1 MWAWITKKREAVL
14 GLSMAGVLVL
24 ALLAVFAV
32 ELSNTQAKSKRD
44 VEARVHERA
53 VLAAALIDSLFQSAG
68 QQLPQYSAAYGATQV
83 SPVLLDRKR
92 QQSLYV
98 VVLDAH
104 EHVLAA
110 STGFNAQAR
119 ADLARSAALAQIRL
133 GHPYGIGNVLPYG
146 RTGAINFAVE
156 FPTRYGNRVLLSG
169 SRPSDYSAFVSG
181 ELRKIPGVKGAHSYL
196 IDGNNTVVASN
207 NQARPAGYR
216 FDQPAQLQALGRR
229 SGDVQGRYY
238 DQVNLSNSTMRIL
251 LTAPNGALFA
261 SVTGL
266 RKWVPWLIFVAFGVF
281 AALALA
287 LGRRVL
293 RSADQ
298 VREANGRLEL
308 VNQELAA
315 TNDAL
320 AARASELARSNS
332 ELEQFA
338 SIASHDLQEP
348 LRKVRTFTQQLTV
361 TESDHVS
368 EKGLD
373 YLHRVNAAA
382 ERMQRLI
389 EDLLK
394 FSRVATHGRP
404 FVAVD
409 LSQIAGEVLEDLE
422 AQVESA
428 GAVIRVGALPTIEA
442 DSLQM
447 RQLMQNLISN
457 AIKFRRPGVTP
468 EIDVEATI
476 RAEWVELTV
485 SDNGIGF
492 EPQYSHRIF
501 RVFERLHGRS
511 EYPGTG
517 IGLALCRKIA
527 ERHGGTVIAEGDPGA
542 GARFTVTLPVRAL
555 LGSPAE
561 PTKSEI
567 LSEPEEVHVPA

>member
-1 MWAWITKKREAVL
+1 MWTWVTKKREAVL
-14 GLSMAGVLVL
+14 GLSVAGVLVL
-24 ALLAVFAV
+24 ALMAVFAI
-32 ELSNTQAKSKRD
+32 ELSNTQAKSKSD

-68 QQLPQYSAAYGATQV
+68 QQVSQYSATYGAARV
-83 SPVLLDRKR
+83 SVALLDRKR

-104 EHVLAA
+104 ERVLAA
-110 STGFNAQAR
+110 SAGFNAQAR
-119 ADLARSAALAQIRL
+119 ADLARSAALAEIRL
-133 GHPYGIGNVLPYG
+133 GHTYGVGNVLPYG
-146 RTGAINFAVE
+146 ATGVINFAVK
-156 FPTRYGNRVLLSG
+156 FPTRYGTRILLSG

-181 ELRKIPGVKGAHSYL
+181 ELRKIPGVRGAHSYL
-196 IDGNNTVVASN
+196 VDGNNTVVASN
-207 NQARPAGYR
+207 NPVRPAGYR
-216 FDQPAQLQALGRR
+216 FVQPAQRQALGRR
-229 SGDVQGRYY
+229 SGDAKGHYY
-238 DQVNLSNSTMRIL
+238 DQVKLSNSTLRIL
-251 LTAPNGALFA
+251 LTAPNDALFA

-266 RKWVPWLIFVAFGVF
+266 RKWVPWVIFSAFAVF

-293 RSADQ
+293 RSATQ

-308 VNQELAA
+308 LNEELAI

-320 AARASELARSNS
+320 TARARELARSNS

-348 LRKVRTFTQQLTV
+348 LRKVRTFTEQLAV
-361 TESDHVS
+361 TEADRVS
-368 EKGLD
+368 ERGLD
-373 YLHRVNAAA
+373 YLHRVNSAA

-404 FVAVD
+404 FTAVD
-409 LSQIAGEVLEDLE
+409 LGQVTREVLEDLE

-428 GAVIRVGALPTIEA
+428 GAIVRVGALPTIEA
-442 DSLQM
+442 DALQM
-447 RQLMQNLISN
+447 RQLTQNLLSN
-457 AIKFRRPGVTP
+457 AIKFRRPGVRP
-468 EIDVEATI
+468 EIAVEATSNGDH
-476 RAEWVELTV
+476 VELAV

-492 EPQYSHRIF
+492 EPRYSHRIF
-501 RVFERLHGRS
+501 RVFERLNGRS

-527 ERHGGTVIAEGDPGA
+527 ERHGGAVVAEGDPGA
-542 GARFTVTLPVRAL
+542 GARFTVTLPVH
-555 LGSPAE
+555 SPLE
-561 PTKSEI
+561 PAGEQPLRKTVSEH
-567 LSEPEEVHVPA
+567 EEIGVPA